1 MNYPKMTYIESL
13 HARSGCLRLEISVF
27 GSAFVAQW
35 VSEVI
40 VYASIYQYHHE
51 AS

>member
-1 MNYPKMTYIESL
+1 MLAAAACGYT
-13 HARSGCLRLEISVF
+13 EISVF

-35 VSEVI
+35 VSDVI